1 MIENFELLKREE
13 LRRSSILTYCNDT
26 YKLPN
31 DSVVV
36 YDMMLHGGA
45 SAVVPVMEDGKILM
59 VRQYRP
65 TVERATTEIPAGKR
79 DPGEDF
85 LEAAKRELEEETGYK
100 AGKMEHLIT
109 VITAI
114 AYCNEKIEVY
124 VASDLT
130 KTKQNL
136 DDDEFIEFRSFDIEE
151 LAQMIY
157 RGEIQDSK
165 TIAALMAYKNK
176 IAENNA

>member
-79 DPGEDF
+79 DSGEDF

-130 KTKQNL
+130 KTKQHL

-176 IAENNA
+176 IEEKLV

>member
-1 MIENFELLKREE
+1 MIEKFELLDREE
-13 LRRSSILTYCNDT
+13 LRRSSILTYCNET

-31 DSVVV
+31 GNTVV

-45 SAVVPVMEDGKILM
+45 AAVVPVMEDGKILM

-65 TVERATTEIPAGKR
+65 SVERATTEIPAGKR

-85 LEAAKRELEEETGYK
+85 KAAAIRELEEETGYK
-100 AGKMEHLIT
+100 AGSMEHLIT

-114 AYCNEKIEVY
+114 AYCNEKIEIY

-130 KTKQNL
+130 KTKQHL
-136 DDDEFIEFRSFDIEE
+136 DDDEFIEFRTFDIEE
-151 LAQMIY
+151 LAEMIY

-165 TIAALMAYKNK
+165 TIAAIMAYKNR
-176 IAENNA
+176 ISG